1 MHSHR
6 MPAFFLCILLF
17 PRLYEFQLF
26 LVGDFLGSSVVSGCY
41 TAEQDKELK
50 QQKDKY
56 QQ

>member
-1 MHSHR
+1 VL
-6 MPAFFLCILLF
+6 FLPF
-17 PRLYEFQLF
+17 TDEFQLF